1 MWWWWVLVIYLV
13 LSFVAWFIFV
23 KRLDCKLSS
32 FKDVLIVILLF
43 FICLIA
49 MPFVWTYVF
58 IKFLDL
64 VDKHTYTTFTIHALT
79 EENRITLK
87 QLGFKEGIFVS
98 ATNFEYDGFR
108 KCIGNVTISVCNNGR
123 ISVYGVMGHESK
135 VLLNII
141 RALPSETSDELEA
154 QDELI

>member
-1 MWWWWVLVIYLV
+1 MWWVLVVIYLA
-13 LSFVAWFIFV
+13 LSFVLWLIFV
-23 KRLDCKLSS
+23 KRTDYKISS
-32 FKDVLIVILLF
+32 FKGVLIVILLF
-43 FICLIA
+43 PICLIA

-58 IKFLDL
+58 IKFFYL

-108 KCIGNVTISVCNNGR
+108 KCIDNVTISVCNNGR
-123 ISVYGVMGHESK
+123 VSVHGIIKSESA
-135 VLLNII
+135 VLLKII
-141 RALPSETSDELEA
+141 RALPSEASNELEGR
-154 QDELI
+154 DELI

>member
-1 MWWWWVLVIYLV
+1 MWWILVIYLV
-13 LSFVAWFIFV
+13 LSFVSWFIFV
-23 KRLDCKLSS
+23 KRMDCKVSS
-32 FKDVLIVILLF
+32 FRDVLVVILLF
-43 FICLIA
+43 LICLIA

-98 ATNFEYDGFR
+98 ATNFEYDGFK
-108 KCIGNVTISVCNNGR
+108 KCIGSVTISVCNNGR
-123 ISVYGVMGHESK
+123 VSVHGIIRPESA

-141 RALPSETSDELEA
+141 RALPSETYDELEG

>member
-1 MWWWWVLVIYLV
+1 MVVWWVLVIYLV

-23 KRLDCKLSS
+23 KRIDCKFHLLGCFDCNS
-32 FKDVLIVILLF
+32 FI

-98 ATNFEYDGFR
+98 ATNFEYDGFK

-123 ISVYGVMGHESK
+123 ISVYGVMGLK
-135 VLLNII
+135 VK
-141 RALPSETSDELEA
+141 SC
-154 QDELI
+154 

>member
-13 LSFVAWFIFV
+13 LSFVLWIIFI
-23 KRLDCKLSS
+23 KRIDCKISS
-32 FKDVLIVILLF
+32 FRDGLIVILLF
-43 FICLIA
+43 LICLIA

-64 VDKHTYTTFTIHALT
+64 VDKHTYTTFTIHPLT

-87 QLGFKEGIFVS
+87 QLGFKESIFVS

-108 KCIGNVTISVCNNGR
+108 KCIGSVTISVCNNGR
-123 ISVYGVMGHESK
+123 VSVHGVMRSESE

-141 RALPSETSDELEA
+141 RALPSETCDELEK
-154 QDELI
+154 QDEFI